1 MLARSESDLQR
12 MMDRLNMVSV
22 NYNVK
27 INTKK
32 TKVLR
37 VSKGS
42 ESDNEDS
49 ICRGNYRTI
58 QGILLLRKH
67 DLRSCH
73 REIKRRIVTAAS
85 IWFEIWGGGVDPGKK
100 IGFLQ
105 ANLRKISIFQASL
118 QKNIEFSKQISEN
131 FDFFKQL
138 KKFDFPSKKLSIY
151 SYLWANYSISLQK

>member
-1 MLARSESDLQR
+1 MLACSESDLQR

-22 NYNVK
+22 NYNMK

-49 ICRGNYRTI
+49 ICRGNYRTS

-73 REIKRRIVTAAS
+73 REIKRRITTAAS
-85 IWFEIWGGGVDPGKK
+85 IWFEIWGGVDPGKK
-100 IGFLQ
+100 IRFLQ
-105 ANLRKISIFQASL
+105 ANFRKISIFQASL
-118 QKNIEFSKQISEN
+118 QKNIEFSMQISEN
-131 FDFFKQL
+131 FDFFKQF
-138 KKFDFPSKKLSIY
+138 KKFDFPSKKLSIC